1 MSLPKEVGGRF
12 VVGEEIVKRASCQ
25 VHKATDKSLGD
36 KTVAI
41 KFFLDRPNDR
51 PDWIEQFDRQLNMLR
66 AASHKSLVPIIAGG
80 FDQGVFYITM
90 ELIEGPNLRDMMKG
104 REGPLDL
111 DFAVE
116 TIVQVA
122 GGLQEIH
129 EQNTYHGH
137 LDTRAILFKGGNQA
151 RLAGYYPA
159 VIEAIL
165 KTLTSGGRL
174 LSDPHYVSPEQISD
188 GEGVDGRADI
198 FSLSAILYE
207 MVTGQK
213 PFSADNP
220 LQLAMARLTK
230 TPTSPAKLNP
240 NISPLVDAAIMK
252 GLSRDK
258 KSRFASMTE
267 FIDAVTGG
275 KKPVMNPLAEALAGE
290 SEAERLNTSTIAVS
304 MSTEAIRHILQAHE
318 VTKGKSSVDPVE
330 QLAAKAPAD
339 TSDVTGT
346 QRRAAVPDAGGTAGN
361 LQLDAAATMTGM
373 STDTLLKGSFVGID
387 SALRGKKYLLERSQ
401 AMIGSDPGCE
411 ICVTG
416 KGIPA
421 RYAIVVQRGKD
432 CFVGALSPAGVS
444 INGKHVA
451 GSDETRLTR
460 GDVVNVGP
468 HQLRFVAPGEVFT
481 LKDDVADRAIDRP
494 PSRLPKILALV
505 SAAVVVIGMMVFWS
519 YQQNRQSVQL
529 ATKKKAAKIE
539 SERKQTIER
548 LRREGDEFFKNGQL
562 IEPVEA
568 NARKRFE
575 MLRDLDPNDPYAKRR
590 LDEIGE
596 RVAALQQ
603 QEQRKRQFADQIA
616 RLITD
621 GDRYFQSGN
630 YVSPPGANAR
640 DAYQEVLKL
649 DPQNAQATKQLAE
662 VTRILGDFVGR
673 VSEMLVRAKELRD
686 QGFYISPEGGNA
698 YEIAQQIF
706 GLDPVNVEAR
716 ALVIDMAA
724 RSIIKGDNAKAA
736 GSAAKAVEAEEAYL
750 TAKAMGMDPDY
761 VAEKMV
767 GLDIMKKSS
776 GGRVAVIRGDS
787 KPRERKKDARFLDTD
802 LVEQRIATIQRQKGV
817 LGQQGQAQF
826 IDEKA
831 IGK

>member
-12 VVGEEIVKRASCQ
+12 VVGDEIVKRASCQ
-25 VHKATDKSLGD
+25 VHKATDKTLGD
-36 KTVAI
+36 KVVAI
-41 KFFLDRPNDR
+41 KFFVDRPNDR
-51 PDWIEQFDRQLNMLR
+51 TDWIEAFDRQLNQLR

-111 DFAVE
+111 DFAID
-116 TIVQVA
+116 TAVQVA

-137 LDTRAILFKGGNQA
+137 LDTRAILFKGGNQV

-165 KTLTSGGRL
+165 KTITSGGRL
-174 LSDPHYVSPEQISD
+174 LSDPHYISPEQISD

-198 FSLSAILYE
+198 FALSAILYE

-213 PFSADNP
+213 PFVADNP

-230 TPTSPAKLNP
+230 TATPPSKLNP
-240 NISPLVDAAIMK
+240 NISPLVDAAIVK

-258 KSRFASMTE
+258 KNRFASMTE

-318 VTKGKSSVDPVE
+318 STKTKSAPEPVP
-330 QLAAKAPAD
+330 AA
-339 TSDVTGT
+339 SDVTGT
-346 QRRAAVPDAGGTAGN
+346 QRRAAVTDTPN
-361 LQLDAAATMTGM
+361 VPLDASATVTGVT
-373 STDTLLKGSFVGID
+373 TDSLLKGSFVGID
-387 SALRGKKYLLERSQ
+387 SALRGKKFLLERSQ

-411 ICVTG
+411 ICVAG

-421 RYAIVVQRGKD
+421 RYAIVVQRGKE
-432 CFVGALSPAGVS
+432 CFVGALSPAGIS
-444 INGKHVA
+444 INGKHIS
-451 GSDETRLTR
+451 GSDETPLKR
-460 GDVVNVGP
+460 GDVINIGP

-519 YQQNRQSVQL
+519 YQQNRQAQQIAV
-529 ATKKKAAKIE
+529 KKKSAQKE
-539 SERKQTIER
+539 QDRKKTIEQ
-548 LRREGDEFFKNGQL
+548 LRREGDEFFRNGQL
-562 IEPVEA
+562 IEPDTR
-568 NARKRFE
+568 NARNRFE
-575 MLRDLDPNDPYAKRR
+575 QLRDLDPNDPYAKRR
-590 LDEIGE
+590 LDEIAE
-596 RVAALQQ
+596 RVAAIQQ
-603 QEQRKRQFADQIA
+603 QEQRKRQFADQVA
-616 RLITD
+616 RLNAD

-640 DAYQEVLKL
+640 DAYQEALKL

-662 VTRILGDFVGR
+662 ITRILGDFVGK
-673 VSEMLVRAKELRD
+673 VSDMLVRAKELRD

-698 YEIAQQIF
+698 YEVVQQIF
-706 GLDPVNVEAR
+706 GLDPANAEAK
-716 ALVIDMAA
+716 ALLIDMAA
-724 RSIIKGDNAKAA
+724 RSVIRGDAAKAG
-736 GSAAKAVEAEEAYL
+736 GSAQKAVEAEEAYL
-750 TAKAMGMDPDY
+750 TARAIGMDPDY
-761 VAEKMV
+761 IKEKMV

-776 GGRVAVIRGDS
+776 GGRVAVIRGES
-787 KPRERKKDARFLDTD
+787 KPKDKKKDPRFLDTD
-802 LVEQRIATIQRQKGV
+802 LVEQRIAAIQRQKGV
-817 LGQQGQAQF
+817 LGQQGQGRF
-826 IDEKA
+826 IDEQA

>member
-1 MSLPKEVGGRF
+1 MSLPTEVGGRF

-25 VHKATDKSLGD
+25 VHKATDKTLGD
-36 KTVAI
+36 KVVAI
-41 KFFLDRPNDR
+41 KFFVDRPNDR
-51 PDWIEQFDRQLNMLR
+51 TDWIEAFDRQLNQLR

-137 LDTRAILFKGGNQA
+137 LDTRAILFKNGNQV

-165 KTLTSGGRL
+165 KTITSGGRL
-174 LSDPHYVSPEQISD
+174 LSDPHYISPEQISD

-198 FSLSAILYE
+198 FALSAILYE

-213 PFSADNP
+213 PFTADNP

-230 TPTSPAKLNP
+230 SPTPPSKLNP
-240 NISPLVDAAIMK
+240 NISPLVDAAIVK

-258 KSRFASMTE
+258 KDRFASMTE

-290 SEAERLNTSTIAVS
+290 PDAERLNTSTIAVS

-318 VTKGKSSVDPVE
+318 SSKAKPAPEPVV
-330 QLAAKAPAD
+330 
-339 TSDVTGT
+339 SDVTGT
-346 QRRAAVPDAGGTAGN
+346 QRRAAVTESPVNTP
-361 LQLDAAATMTGM
+361 LDASATVTGM
-373 STDTLLKGSFVGID
+373 STETLLKGSFVGID

-411 ICVTG
+411 ICIPG
-416 KGIPA
+416 KGIPP
-421 RYAIVVQRGKD
+421 RYAIVVQRGKE
-432 CFVGALSPAGVS
+432 CFVGSLSPAGVS
-444 INGKHVA
+444 INGKHVS
-451 GSDETRLTR
+451 GSEETPLTR
-460 GDVVNVGP
+460 GDVINIGP

-494 PSRLPKILALV
+494 PSRLPKILALI
-505 SAAVVVIGMMVFWS
+505 SATVVIVGMMVFWS
-519 YQQNRQSVQL
+519 YQQNRQSL
-529 ATKKKAAKIE
+529 KHAKKKEVAQKE
-539 SERKQTIER
+539 LQRKETIER

-575 MLRDLDPNDPYAKRR
+575 QLRDLDPNDPYAKRR
-590 LDEIGE
+590 LDEIAE

-603 QEQRKRQFADQIA
+603 QEQRKRQFADQVA
-616 RLITD
+616 RLNAD
-621 GDRYFQSGN
+621 GDRYFQAGN

-640 DAYQEVLKL
+640 DAYQEALKL

-662 VTRILGDFVGR
+662 ITRILGDFVGR
-673 VSEMLVRAKELRD
+673 VSEMLTRAKELRD

-698 YEIAQQIF
+698 FEVTQQIF
-706 GLDPVNVEAR
+706 GLDPNNVEAK
-716 ALVIDMAA
+716 ALIIDMAA
-724 RSIIKGDNAKAA
+724 RSIIRGDVAKAG
-736 GSAAKAVEAEEAYL
+736 GSAQKAVEAEEAYL
-750 TAKAMGMDPDY
+750 TARALGMDPDY
-761 VAEKMV
+761 VKEKMV

-776 GGRVAVIRGDS
+776 GGRVAVIRGES
-787 KPRERKKDARFLDTD
+787 KPREKKKDPRFLDTD

-817 LGQQGQAQF
+817 LGQQVQGRF
-826 IDEKA
+826 IDEQA